1 MMVATGEDHL
11 RFVGPT
17 HGFFGL
23 GLAFYF
29 VSQGARKLLWPLLVG
44 FVRLLVAVGSGWL
57 ALKATGSLTLV
68 LVMLGAALVL
78 YGAIVGSRSGQGWWF
93 RKGAAD
99 CPYCP
104 PGPDPDCAPGSDCRG

>member
-1 MMVATGEDHL
+1 MVATGEDHL

-29 VSQGARKLLWPLLVG
+29 VLQGARKLLWPLLVG

-78 YGAIVGSRSGQGWWF
+78 YGAIVGIAIWSGVVVQKRRGGLSLSPPRSGSP
-93 RKGAAD
+93 R
-99 CPYCP
+99 P
-104 PGPDPDCAPGSDCRG
+104 

>member
-1 MMVATGEDHL
+1 MVATGEDHL

-68 LVMLGAALVL
+68 LVMLGAVLVL
-78 YGAIVGSRSGQGWWF
+78 YGAIVGIAIWSGVVVQKRRGGLSLLPPRSGSP
-93 RKGAAD
+93 R
-99 CPYCP
+99 P
-104 PGPDPDCAPGSDCRG
+104 